1 MQWILLRYPEPGAAG
16 GKLKNN
22 AWQFRTNVRIIRTQ
36 ISNTD
41 VNSVI
46 TVCQQKYPL
55 TRTGLKV
62 KSYAIMPR
70 SMIFYT
76 LLYKE

>member
-1 MQWILLRYPEPGAAG
+1 M
-16 GKLKNN
+16 K
-22 AWQFRTNVRIIRTQ
+22 TQ

-46 TVCQQKYPL
+46 TVCQQKYPF

-76 LLYKE
+76 LYIRNSFLENKEKYIRRNFAE